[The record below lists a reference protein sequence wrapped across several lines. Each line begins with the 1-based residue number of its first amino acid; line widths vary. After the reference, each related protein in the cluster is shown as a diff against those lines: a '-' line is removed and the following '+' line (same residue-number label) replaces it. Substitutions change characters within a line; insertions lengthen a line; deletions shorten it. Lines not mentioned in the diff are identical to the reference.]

1 MRIGR
6 DDATGSVRPAR
17 GTPSRAAPSR
27 AAPSGAVPSRS
38 PSGAAP
44 SRPDPARS
52 APAGGRVLPAGGLA
66 LLDVRTEHRWSV
78 PWGERVTLGRG
89 AGTHP
94 RHVPVPDDRV
104 SRLAAEIEVR
114 DDAYLIINRQ
124 RHGGQLTLVV
134 PGVPGRDRIRAG
146 NGLLVRDDRASL
158 GLWLPD
164 GDELPLAL
172 LRFAP
177 AATAGGDLA
186 GGGTVNTAL
195 PTAETWWSVLVAACG
210 PTIVAAA
217 AAARDGH
224 APARDVQ
231 GDADQ
236 IAEWHRAQGRPAP
249 SPKVQSE
256 AFRHA
261 QRWLRGVRL
270 NERTRGWRVAVV
282 DQAIGLRL
290 VTLDDVRQLF
300 PAQVPASL
308 R

>member
-1 MRIGR
+1 M
-6 DDATGSVRPAR
+6 
-17 GTPSRAAPSR
+17 
-27 AAPSGAVPSRS
+27 
-38 PSGAAP
+38 
-44 SRPDPARS
+44 
-52 APAGGRVLPAGGLA
+52 
-66 LLDVRTEHRWSV
+66 LDVRSETRLSV
-78 PWGERVTLGRG
+78 PWGDGLTLGRSP
-89 AGTHP
+89 GTN
-94 RHVPVPDDRV
+94 RHVAVPDERV

-124 RHGGQLTLVV
+124 RHGGQLTLFV
-134 PGVPGRDRIRAG
+134 PGVPGRDRIRPG
-146 NGLLVRDDRASL
+146 NGLLVRDDRSSL

-164 GDELPLAL
+164 GEEITLAL

-177 AATAGGDLA
+177 AARAGGGLA

-210 PTIVAAA
+210 PTILAAAHAVAADSGA
-217 AAARDGH
+217 GAGALR
-224 APARDVQ
+224 PARDVH

-236 IAEWHRAQGRPAP
+236 IAAWHRAQGRPAP

-270 NERTRGWRVAVV
+270 NDKTRGWRVAVV
-282 DQAIGLRL
+282 EQAIALRL

-300 PAQVPASL
+300 PAQVPSAL

>member
-1 MRIGR
+1 MTV
-6 DDATGSVRPAR
+6 TGPLRRP
-17 GTPSRAAPSR
+17 TAP
-27 AAPSGAVPSRS
+27 
-38 PSGAAP
+38 
-44 SRPDPARS
+44 
-52 APAGGRVLPAGGLA
+52 VLPAGGLA
-66 LLDVRTEHRWSV
+66 VLDVRTEARLSV
-78 PWGERVTLGRG
+78 PWGAHVTLGRAPG
-89 AGTHP
+89 SP
-94 RHVPVPDDRV
+94 RHVAVDDDRV

-124 RHGGQLTLVV
+124 RHGGQLTLFV
-134 PGVPGRDRIRAG
+134 PGVAGHDRIRAG
-146 NGLLVRDDRASL
+146 NGLLVRDGRSSL

-164 GDELPLAL
+164 GQELTLAL

-177 AATAGGDLA
+177 AARAGRTGAGPDLA
-186 GGGTVNTAL
+186 GGGTVSAGL

-217 AAARDGH
+217 SSRG
-224 APARDVQ
+224 PRPGRDVH

-236 IAEWHRAQGRPAP
+236 IADWHRAQGRPAP
-249 SPKVQSE
+249 SPKTQSE

-270 NERTRGWRVAVV
+270 NERTRGWRIAVV
-282 DQAIGLRL
+282 EQAIALRL

-300 PAQVPASL
+300 PAQVPTGP